1 MYLNSNILLG
11 MEGQAYFHVGEWKS
25 VDVMALDGGWDVVFP
40 LSLDSGSGKE
50 QINQVGRLQPS
61 I

>member
-1 MYLNSNILLG
+1 